1 MARSCSTTYPQLK
14 AMSANN
20 FDNPVTAG
28 LWRNNP
34 ALVQLLGI
42 CPLLAV
48 TTSLVN
54 GLALGMATTFVILM
68 TNLFVGLVRHWLVPA
83 VRILIFV
90 LIIAS
95 LVTVVDLLSSAYF
108 HDLHETL
115 GLFIPLIVTN
125 CAILGQA
132 ETVAS
137 RQPLGVS
144 LPAGLSTG
152 LGFTG
157 VLALLGGLRELVGRG
172 TLLSDLEL
180 LLGSTAA
187 SVGIELPV
195 TSVLVAVL
203 PPGAFFG
210 LAFLVAAKNYLDAR
224 RMPAQTP
231 ETTEPGAA

>member
-1 MARSCSTTYPQLK
+1 
-14 AMSANN
+14 MSASN
-20 FDNPVTAG
+20 FDNPSTAG
-28 LWRNNP
+28 FWRNNP

-54 GLALGMATTFVILM
+54 GLALGLATTFVILL
-68 TNLFVGLVRHWLVPA
+68 TNLIVSIVRHWLFAA

-95 LVTVVDLLSSAYF
+95 LVTTVDLLSSAYF
-108 HDLHETL
+108 HELHETL

-125 CAILGQA
+125 CAILAQA

-137 RQPLGVS
+137 RQPLSVS
-144 LPAGLSTG
+144 LLAGLSTG

-157 VLALLGGLRELVGRG
+157 VLAALGALREVVGRG
-172 TLLSDLEL
+172 ALFSDFEL
-180 LLGSTAA
+180 LLGRAAA
-187 SVGIELPV
+187 SFDINLP
-195 TSVLVAVL
+195 TTGMLVAVL

-224 RMPAQTP
+224 RAAAASP
-231 ETTEPGAA
+231 ETTETSTS

>member
-1 MARSCSTTYPQLK
+1 MMTQ
-14 AMSANN
+14 NN

-54 GLALGMATTFVILM
+54 GLALGLATTFVILL
-68 TNLFVGLVRHWLVPA
+68 TNFIVGLVRKWLLPA

-95 LVTVVDLLSSAYF
+95 LVTVVDLLSNAYF
-108 HDLHETL
+108 HDLHEVL

-132 ETVAS
+132 ETIAS
-137 RQPLGVS
+137 RHPLSVS
-144 LPAGLSTG
+144 VLAGLSTG

-157 VLALLGGLRELVGRG
+157 VLTLLGGLRELVGNG
-172 TLLSDLEL
+172 TVLANLQL
-180 LLGSTAA
+180 LLGSPAA
-187 SVGIELPV
+187 STGIELPV
-195 TSVLVAVL
+195 TGILVAVL

-224 RMPAQTP
+224 RASATTP
-231 ETTEPGAA
+231 ETTELSP

>member
-1 MARSCSTTYPQLK
+1 
-14 AMSANN
+14 MSQSN
-20 FDNPVTAG
+20 FDNPITAG

-54 GLALGMATTFVILM
+54 GLALGVATTFVILL
-68 TNLFVGLVRHWLVPA
+68 TNFIVSLVRHWLLPA

-95 LVTVVDLLSSAYF
+95 LVTVVDLLSNAYF
-108 HDLHETL
+108 HDLHEIL

-125 CAILGQA
+125 CAILAQA
-132 ETVAS
+132 ETIAS

-144 LPAGLSTG
+144 MLAGLSTG
-152 LGFTG
+152 LGFTA
-157 VLALLGGLRELVGRG
+157 VLTLLGGLRELVGSG
-172 TLLSDLEL
+172 TVLSNLQL
-180 LLGSTAA
+180 LLGNTAA
-187 SVGIELPV
+187 STGIELPI
-195 TSVLVAVL
+195 TGVLVAIL

-224 RMPAQTP
+224 RAQSEAP
-231 ETTEPGAA
+231 ESATASNP

>member
-1 MARSCSTTYPQLK
+1 
-14 AMSANN
+14 MSNSS

-28 LWRNNP
+28 LWRDNP

-54 GLALGMATTFVILM
+54 GLALGLATTFVIVL
-68 TNLFVGLVRHWLVPA
+68 TNSIVGMVRQWLLPA

-95 LVTVVDLLSSAYF
+95 LVTIVDLLGSAYF
-108 HDLHETL
+108 HELHEIL

-137 RQPLGVS
+137 RKPLNVS
-144 LPAGLSTG
+144 VLAGLNTG
-152 LGFTG
+152 LGFSA
-157 VLALLGGLRELVGRG
+157 VLAVLGGLRELVGSG
-172 TLLSDLEL
+172 TLLSNFQL
-180 LLGSTAA
+180 LLGSTTT
-187 SVGIELPV
+187 STGIELPI
-195 TSVLVAVL
+195 TGMLVAVL

-224 RMPAQTP
+224 RART
-231 ETTEPGAA
+231 ETTETTEVSAS

>member
-1 MARSCSTTYPQLK
+1 
-14 AMSANN
+14 MSANN

-28 LWRNNP
+28 FWRNNP

-54 GLALGMATTFVILM
+54 GLALGIATTFVILL
-68 TNLFVGLVRHWLVPA
+68 TNFLVGLVRHWLLPA
-83 VRILIFV
+83 VRILVFV

-108 HDLHETL
+108 YELHETL

-144 LPAGLSTG
+144 ILGGLSTG

-157 VLALLGGLRELVGRG
+157 VLAVLGALRELVGGG
-172 TLLSDLEL
+172 TVFADFDL
-180 LLGSTAA
+180 LLGSAVTG
-187 SVGIELPV
+187 VGIELPM
-195 TSVLVAVL
+195 TGMLVAVL

-210 LAFLVAAKNYLDAR
+210 LAFIVAGKNYLDAR
-224 RMPAQTP
+224 RTPAQTSQ
-231 ETTEPGAA
+231 TTEAGTS

>member
-1 MARSCSTTYPQLK
+1 
-14 AMSANN
+14 MSANN

-28 LWRNNP
+28 FWRNNP

-54 GLALGMATTFVILM
+54 GLALGMATTFVILL
-68 TNLFVGLVRHWLVPA
+68 TNLIVSVVRHWLLPA

-95 LVTVVDLLSSAYF
+95 LVTTVDLLSSAYF
-108 HDLHETL
+108 HELHETL

-132 ETVAS
+132 ETIAS
-137 RQPLGVS
+137 RQPPTVAL
-144 LPAGLSTG
+144 LAGLSTG
-152 LGFTG
+152 LGFTA
-157 VLALLGGLRELVGRG
+157 VLAALGGLRELVGRG
-172 TLLSDLEL
+172 TVLSDFDL
-180 LLGSTAA
+180 LLGSAAA
-187 SVGIELPV
+187 SVGLELPV
-195 TSVLVAVL
+195 NGMLVAVL

-210 LAFLVAAKNYLDAR
+210 LAFLVAAKNYMDAR
-224 RMPAQTP
+224 RTAAQSP
-231 ETTEPGAA
+231 ETTEPSAS

>member
-1 MARSCSTTYPQLK
+1 
-14 AMSANN
+14 MSANN

-54 GLALGMATTFVILM
+54 GLALGMATTFVILT
-68 TNLFVGLVRHWLVPA
+68 TNLIVGLVRHWLLPA

-95 LVTVVDLLSSAYF
+95 LVTVVDLLSNAYF
-108 HDLHETL
+108 HDLHEML

-125 CAILGQA
+125 CAILAQA

-137 RQPLGVS
+137 RQPLGIS
-144 LPAGLSTG
+144 LLAGLSTG

-157 VLALLGGLRELVGRG
+157 VLTLLGGLRELVGRG
-172 TLLSDLEL
+172 TVLSDLEL
-180 LLGSTAA
+180 LLGNSATFTG
-187 SVGIELPV
+187 VELSG
-195 TSVLVAVL
+195 TGVLVAVL

-224 RMPAQTP
+224 RSSAQSP
-231 ETTEPGAA
+231 ETTEPGTA

>member
-1 MARSCSTTYPQLK
+1 
-14 AMSANN
+14 MSRNN
-20 FDNPVTAG
+20 FDSPVAAG

-54 GLALGMATTFVILM
+54 GFALGAATTFVIVL
-68 TNLFVGLVRHWLVPA
+68 TNVLISLVRHWLLPA

-90 LIIAS
+90 LVIAS
-95 LVTVVDLLSSAYF
+95 LVTVVDLLSNAYF
-108 HDLHETL
+108 HDLHEVL

-137 RQPLGVS
+137 RQPLGVAA
-144 LPAGLSTG
+144 LAGLSAG

-157 VLALLGGLRELVGRG
+157 VLTVLGGLRELVGG
-172 TLLSDLEL
+172 AA
-180 LLGSTAA
+180 LLGNLDLLFAGATAT
-187 SVGIELPV
+187 GIELPF
-195 TSVLVAVL
+195 SGLLVAIL

-210 LAFLVAAKNYLDAR
+210 LAVLVAAKNYFDAR
-224 RMPAQTP
+224 RTQSEAPDAMDIDTP
-231 ETTEPGAA
+231 

>member
-1 MARSCSTTYPQLK
+1 
-14 AMSANN
+14 MSASN

-54 GLALGMATTFVILM
+54 GLALGVATTFVILL
-68 TNLFVGLVRHWLVPA
+68 TNFIVSLVRHWLLPA

-95 LVTVVDLLSSAYF
+95 LVTVVDLLSNAYF
-108 HDLHETL
+108 HDLHEIL

-125 CAILGQA
+125 CAILAQA
-132 ETVAS
+132 ETIAS

-144 LPAGLSTG
+144 MLAGLSTG

-157 VLALLGGLRELVGRG
+157 VLTLLGGLRELVGSG
-172 TLLSDLEL
+172 TVLSNLQL
-180 LLGSTAA
+180 LLGNTAA
-187 SVGIELPV
+187 STGIELPM
-195 TSVLVAVL
+195 TGVLVAIL

-224 RMPAQTP
+224 RAQAEAP
-231 ETTEPGAA
+231 ESATASNP

>member
-1 MARSCSTTYPQLK
+1 MPT
-14 AMSANN
+14 NN
-20 FDNPVTAG
+20 FDDPIAAG

-54 GLALGMATTFVILM
+54 GLALGLATTFVIVL
-68 TNLFVGLVRHWLVPA
+68 TNSLVSLVRHWLIPA
-83 VRILIFV
+83 VRILVFV

-95 LVTVVDLLSSAYF
+95 LVTVVDLLSNAYF

-137 RQPLGVS
+137 RQPLRVS
-144 LPAGLSTG
+144 ILAGFSTG
-152 LGFTG
+152 IGFTG
-157 VLALLGGLRELVGRG
+157 VLAILGALRELVGRG

-180 LLGSTAA
+180 LLGEAA
-187 SVGIELPV
+187 AFGGIDLPLPEL
-195 TSVLVAVL
+195 LVAVL

-210 LAFLVAAKNYLDAR
+210 LAVLVATKNYLDAR
-224 RMPAQTP
+224 RIPTSDRATN
-231 ETTEPGAA
+231 TTEPSAP

>member
-1 MARSCSTTYPQLK
+1 
-14 AMSANN
+14 MSQSSL
-20 FDNPVTAG
+20 DNPLTAG

-54 GLALGMATTFVILM
+54 GLALGLATTFVIVL
-68 TNLFVGLVRHWLVPA
+68 TNLIVGTVRRWLLPA

-95 LVTVVDLLSSAYF
+95 LVTIVDLLSSAYF
-108 HDLHETL
+108 HELHEIL

-137 RQPLGVS
+137 RQPLSVS
-144 LPAGLSTG
+144 VLAGLSTG
-152 LGFTG
+152 LGFAG
-157 VLALLGGLRELVGRG
+157 VLAVLGGLRELVGNG
-172 TLLSDLEL
+172 TVLANLQL
-180 LLGSTAA
+180 LLGSTAT
-187 SVGIELPV
+187 STGIELPM
-195 TSVLVAVL
+195 TGMLVAIL

-210 LAFLVAAKNYLDAR
+210 LAFLVAAKNYLDGR
-224 RMPAQTP
+224 KTPAEP
-231 ETTEPGAA
+231 AETTQVGAS